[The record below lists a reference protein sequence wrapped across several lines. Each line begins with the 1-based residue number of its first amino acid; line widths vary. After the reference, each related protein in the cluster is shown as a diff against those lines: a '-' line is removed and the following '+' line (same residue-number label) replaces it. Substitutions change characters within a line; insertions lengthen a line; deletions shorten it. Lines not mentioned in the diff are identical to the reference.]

1 MDRDIDIEVIRP
13 VPDQIS
19 ESASFLSRLIGA
31 ISRKPRK
38 NSTNDERDGSFVYD
52 YGNQPGSAE
61 PNVGFPSDYNSKYD
75 DYIYGMS
82 QNLDEDVGA
91 QPHGSIDRAG
101 KCWIMRQHK
110 LFM

>member
-13 VPDQIS
+13 VPDEIS

-31 ISRKPRK
+31 ISQKTRK
-38 NSTNDERDGSFVYD
+38 SSANDERDGRFVYD
-52 YGNQPGSAE
+52 YE
-61 PNVGFPSDYNSKYD
+61 NVGFPSDYNSKYD

-101 KCWIMRQHK
+101 MC
-110 LFM
+110 